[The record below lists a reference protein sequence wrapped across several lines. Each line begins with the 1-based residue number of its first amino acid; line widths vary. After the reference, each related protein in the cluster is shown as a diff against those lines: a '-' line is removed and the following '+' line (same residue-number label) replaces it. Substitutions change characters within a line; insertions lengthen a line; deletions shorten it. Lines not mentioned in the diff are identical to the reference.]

1 MLENERT
8 PEMEEEEDW
17 RPPIRFIEDDED
29 EAAVEAV
36 EEAAEEITETAE
48 ETAEEVAEEITE
60 AAEETAEA
68 TEEITEAAEETPEG
82 DKRVRIRKG
91 EKKITSIGGQAL
103 IEGVMMRGPSRTMMV
118 VRGKDGKL
126 IYEEVKDK
134 RKKSFIKKIP
144 FIRGIFGF
152 IDSMSIGM
160 GTITRSADLSGFAE
174 EDEPSEFDKKLEK
187 AWGGKLMSILMFIAS
202 LLGILLAVG
211 LFVVLPVYSFKGIGW
226 LCNRFLTDTPFT
238 KVVFNSSWTFVI
250 KSVFEGIFRI
260 IIFIAYVALVSRM
273 KEIRRVFEYHGAEHK
288 SIFCYEA
295 GEELTVENARK
306 FKRFHPRCGTSFLI
320 IMLLL
325 GIIAGMF
332 IPESVADWLRV
343 LIKIACL
350 PVIMGIGYELLK
362 ICGRYDNWFTRLIAA
377 PGMWMQRLTTK
388 EPDDSQLECALEAL
402 IEVIPENQEE
412 DKW

>member
-1 MLENERT
+1 MMENEKN
-8 PEMEEEEDW
+8 PEIEMEEDW
-17 RPPIRFIEDDED
+17 KPPVIFFDDDEEEYETEEPAAAVTED
-29 EAAVEAV
+29 EGGEAAAEPTS
-36 EEAAEEITETAE
+36 EEAEEAEEAE
-48 ETAEEVAEEITE
+48 
-60 AAEETAEA
+60 
-68 TEEITEAAEETPEG
+68 
-82 DKRVRIRKG
+82 DKRVRIRRG

-126 IYEEVKDK
+126 IYEEVESKN
-134 RKKSFIKKIP
+134 KKSFIKKIP
-144 FIRGIFGF
+144 VVRGIFNF

-160 GTITRSADLSGFAE
+160 NTITRSADLSGFAE

-187 AWGGKLMSILMFIAS
+187 LWGGKFMNFLMGVAS
-202 LLGILLAVG
+202 LLGILIAVG
-211 LFVVLPVYSFKGIGW
+211 LFVVFPVYSFKGIGW
-226 LCNRFLTDTPFT
+226 LCDRFLADTAFT
-238 KVVFNSSWTFVI
+238 QVAFHSEWSHLI
-250 KSVFEGIFRI
+250 KSAFEGLFRI
-260 IIFIAYVALVSRM
+260 VIFIIYIALVSKM
-273 KEIRRVFEYHGAEHK
+273 KDIRRVFEYHGAEHK

-325 GIIAGMF
+325 SIIVGVF
-332 IPESVADWLRV
+332 IPETFADWLRI
-343 LIKIACL
+343 LTKLACIPL
-350 PVIMGIGYELLK
+350 IMGIGYELLK
-362 ICGRYDNWFTRLIAA
+362 ICGRYDNFLTRIIAA

-388 EPDDSQLECALEAL
+388 EPDDTQLECAIEAL

>member
-1 MLENERT
+1 MLENEKT

-17 RPPIRFIEDDED
+17 IPPVRFFED
-29 EAAVEAV
+29 EEEEYTEQEAVSEKAEESAEENAEEPAEEASEETV
-36 EEAAEEITETAE
+36 EEAPEE
-48 ETAEEVAEEITE
+48 
-60 AAEETAEA
+60 
-68 TEEITEAAEETPEG
+68 
-82 DKRVRIRKG
+82 DKRVRIRQG

-126 IYEEVKDK
+126 IYEEVES
-134 RKKSFIKKIP
+134 KKKKNILQKIP
-144 FIRGIFGF
+144 VIRGIFNF
-152 IDSMSIGM
+152 IDSMSVGM

-174 EDEPSEFDKKLEK
+174 EEEPSEFDKKLEK
-187 AWGGKLMSILMFIAS
+187 LWGGKFMDFLMGVAS
-202 LLGILLAVG
+202 VLGILIAVA
-211 LFVVLPVYSFKGIGW
+211 LFVVMPVYAFKGIGW
-226 LCNRFLTDTPFT
+226 LCDKFIADSAFT
-238 KVVFNSSWTFVI
+238 RTAFHSEWSHLI
-250 KSVFEGIFRI
+250 KSAFEGVIRI
-260 IIFIAYVALVSRM
+260 IIFIIYIALVSKM

-320 IMLLL
+320 IMLILS
-325 GIIAGMF
+325 IIVGVF
-332 IPESVADWLRV
+332 IPETFPDWLRI
-343 LIKIACL
+343 LTKLACIPL
-350 PVIMGIGYELLK
+350 IMGVGYELLK
-362 ICGRYDNWFTRLIAA
+362 ICGRYDNWLTRIIAA

-388 EPDDSQLECALEAL
+388 EPDDTQLECALEAL

>member
-1 MLENERT
+1 MLENEKT

-17 RPPIRFIEDDED
+17 RPPIRFYDDE
-29 EAAVEAV
+29 
-36 EEAAEEITETAE
+36 EEEESIEQETAE
-48 ETAEEVAEEITE
+48 EATDTAEEPAEEVTE
-60 AAEETAEA
+60 ENSEENDEGTAEEAP
-68 TEEITEAAEETPEG
+68 EE
-82 DKRVRIRKG
+82 DKRVRIRQG

-126 IYEEVKDK
+126 IYEEVEC
-134 RKKSFIKKIP
+134 KKKKNILQKIP
-144 FIRGIFGF
+144 VVRGIFNF
-152 IDSMSIGM
+152 IDSMSVGM

-174 EDEPSEFDKKLEK
+174 EEEPSEFDKKLEK
-187 AWGGKLMSILMFIAS
+187 LWGGKFMDFLMGVAAV
-202 LLGILLAVG
+202 LGVLIAVG
-211 LFVVLPVYSFKGIGW
+211 LFVVMPVYLFKGIGW
-226 LCNRFLTDTPFT
+226 LCDKFIADTAFT
-238 KVVFNSSWTFVI
+238 QVAFHSQWSHLI
-250 KSVFEGIFRI
+250 KSVFEGVLRI
-260 IIFIAYVALVSRM
+260 IIFIIYIALVSKM
-273 KEIRRVFEYHGAEHK
+273 KDIRRVFEYHGAEHK

-325 GIIAGMF
+325 SIIVGFF

-343 LIKIACL
+343 LLKLACIPL
-350 PVIMGIGYELLK
+350 IMGVGYELLK
-362 ICGRYDNWFTRLIAA
+362 ICGRYDNWLTRIIAA

-388 EPDDSQLECALEAL
+388 EPDDTQLECALEAL